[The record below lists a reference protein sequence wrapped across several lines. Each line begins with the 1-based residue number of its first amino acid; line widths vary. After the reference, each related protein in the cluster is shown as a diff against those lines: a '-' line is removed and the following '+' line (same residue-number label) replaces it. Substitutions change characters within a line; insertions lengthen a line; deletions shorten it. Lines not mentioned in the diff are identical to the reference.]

1 MAAFRIF
8 RRRPLVWLML
18 HTLLLFIGSAMM
30 LIPVIGPLVFALL
43 TPVFMAGLMV
53 GCRSVENGGRV
64 ELGHL
69 FQGFRHNATQ
79 LVTVGGV
86 YLAGQVVV
94 AGVMLYLGGDELRS
108 VASGVMQDGADVPA
122 VSTSTD
128 RLSFAL
134 LIGAA
139 LFTPLAMAVWFAPP
153 LVALDGMPALGAM
166 RMSIRACLGNLL
178 PMLVYAGGLTALL
191 MIDLLAVRLVLSVLP
206 AGIGFLRGFTA
217 VAGFM
222 LWVTLTVLSVY
233 TSYRDLLAPV
243 AQDETSAGE

>member
-1 MAAFRIF
+1 MEAFQIF
-8 RRRPLVWLML
+8 RRRPLAWLML
-18 HTLLLFIGSAMM
+18 HALLLFIGSAMM
-30 LIPVIGPLVFALL
+30 LIPLIGPLIFALL
-43 TPVFMAGLMV
+43 TPVFMAGLML
-53 GCRSVENGGRV
+53 GCRSVEDGGRV
-64 ELGHL
+64 ELAHL

-108 VASGVMQDGADVPA
+108 VASGVIQDGADVPA
-122 VSTSTD
+122 LSTSTD

-153 LVALDGMPALGAM
+153 LVALDGMPAFAAM
-166 RMSIRACLGNLL
+166 RLSIRACLGNLL
-178 PMLVYAGGLTALL
+178 PMLVYAGGLTGLL
-191 MIDLLAVRLVLSVLP
+191 MLDLLAVRLILSVLP

-217 VAGFM
+217 VAAFM
-222 LWVTLTVLSVY
+222 LWVTLTMLSVY
-233 TSYRDLLAPV
+233 TSYRDLFAPV
-243 AQDETSAGE
+243 AQDESSAAE